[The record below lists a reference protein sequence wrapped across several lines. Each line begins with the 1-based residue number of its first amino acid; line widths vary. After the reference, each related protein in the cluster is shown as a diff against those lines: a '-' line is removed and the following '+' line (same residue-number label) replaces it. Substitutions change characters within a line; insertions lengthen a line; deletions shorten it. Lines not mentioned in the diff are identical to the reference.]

1 MGTFHIIL
9 SFHCLRGPKYYMTGT
24 IQVMKDARNT
34 KLGWWT
40 DKPEREP
47 RASSFN
53 PISGPFLRRRPE
65 KVWVKATLFV
75 ALMVG
80 FGWSLLN
87 LARTMA

>member
-1 MGTFHIIL
+1 
-9 SFHCLRGPKYYMTGT
+9 
-24 IQVMKDARNT
+24 MKDTPDTN
-34 KLGWWT
+34 LGWWT

-65 KVWVKATLFV
+65 RVWLKAALIV
-75 ALMVG
+75 ALMAG

-87 LARTMA
+87 LVRVVS